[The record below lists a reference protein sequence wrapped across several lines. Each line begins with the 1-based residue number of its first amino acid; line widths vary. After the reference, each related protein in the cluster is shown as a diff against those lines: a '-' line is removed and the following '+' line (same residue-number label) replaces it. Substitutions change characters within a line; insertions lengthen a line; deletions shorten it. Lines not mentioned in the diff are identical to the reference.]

1 MYSQSGVP
9 CKEFAGG
16 GSLAGMEFDSDQPDS
31 KARILSPRAAILSVR
46 PLNLF

>member
-16 GSLAGMEFDSDQPDS
+16 GSLAGMEFDSGQPGS
-31 KARILSPRAAILSVR
+31 KTRTLSPRAAILSVR
-46 PLNLF
+46 PLKLF